1 MLSVYNL
8 LAFVII
14 FNLQIE
20 LFVSGDRASRS
31 SRVYNNSIGSIKFDD
46 DEVDYSTMATRP
58 PDTMTSMGLDEAS
71 LNSNDDVNH
80 YLPVDCAS
88 KVKYF
93 TQIDAMNDNNK
104 VAASRYSTL
113 FTAAGTNNKV
123 QQQQQAVNSSIVNQ
137 KIGHRFALSD
147 NEVPFIV
154 KINIIDQF
162 NHIKCAGTL
171 IHPQWVI
178 TTSDCPILSFNLSPL
193 VTVTTGRDFNHNG
206 QLPSSSSSS
215 SNQQFDRNGNLIT
228 IPSRPA
234 APATGRTTSDSFSR
248 NVVRVLPFIDVTND
262 SSISAS
268 GFSCSPI
275 LLKLSSPFTV
285 DQADTLCLADEGH
298 TGSSAAEAKGIA
310 VGWSTYGHSVV
321 QEKSVRLTSVKISHH
336 HCLMSD
342 KVDSKTLCIKYNPQA
357 HYYLLPGSSL
367 ITVHPTLKVAS
378 LYGLACGNLSN
389 ALVNSQ
395 YVYMQTY
402 IPLYHYSSHIQQ
414 YFKQIYNIHNNSP
427 PPAHKSSC
435 TVSAFICLCIFLLLT
450 T

>member
-1 MLSVYNL
+1 MLNVYNFI
-8 LAFVII
+8 AFII
-14 FNLQIE
+14 IVHLQIE
-20 LFVSGDRASRS
+20 LLVNGDERSRS
-31 SRVYNNSIGSIKFDD
+31 STTVYNNTIGSIKFDD
-46 DEVDYSTMATRP
+46 DQVDYSTMNSRP
-58 PDTMTSMGLDEAS
+58 ADTMTSMGLDEAS
-71 LNSNDDVNH
+71 LNSNDDINH
-80 YLPVDCAS
+80 YLPVDCVS

-93 TQIDAMNDNNK
+93 TQIDTINDNSK
-104 VAASRYSTL
+104 VAPSKYSTL
-113 FTAAGTNNKV
+113 FAAAGNNNKI
-123 QQQQQAVNSSIVNQ
+123 QQQVNSSIVNQ

-193 VTVTTGRDFNHNG
+193 VTVTTGRQFNHNDQIQG
-206 QLPSSSSSS
+206 NR
-215 SNQQFDRNGNLIT
+215 NQQYDRNGNFIT
-228 IPSRPA
+228 THS
-234 APATGRTTSDSFSR
+234 RTTTTTDSFSR
-248 NVVRVLPFIDVTND
+248 NVIRVLPFIDVTND
-262 SSISAS
+262 SSINTSS
-268 GFSCSPI
+268 GLSCSPI

-285 DQADTLCLADEGH
+285 DQADTLCLADSRNIDTVSQSEDI
-298 TGSSAAEAKGIA
+298 KGIA

-336 HCLMSD
+336 HCLMDD

-367 ITVHPTLKVAS
+367 ITVHPTLKMAS

-414 YFKQIYNIHNNSP
+414 YFKQIYNIHNESTHSI
-427 PPAHKSSC
+427 HKLSYAC
-435 TVSAFICLCIFLLLT
+435 TVIAFISLCLSFLLT
-450 T
+450 TFTLTSI